1 MRISKKQIISFG
13 LLSFL
18 TIMFVVLFGSTSQV
32 QAQTTGLYNNQVGLN
47 EIGQQYG
54 NKTPE
59 DPRLTAAKLIR
70 VILSFLG
77 LIFLVLVLFAGFKW
91 MTSGG
96 NQEQIAQSKKML
108 INAAIGLIIVLV
120 AWSIASYIIYVL
132 NRLIIDQAVDPLP
145 H

>member
-1 MRISKKQIISFG
+1 MRISKKQLISFA
-13 LLSFL
+13 LLSCL
-18 TIMFVVLFGSTSQV
+18 SLMFVFFFAPTHQV

-54 NKTPE
+54 NKIPE